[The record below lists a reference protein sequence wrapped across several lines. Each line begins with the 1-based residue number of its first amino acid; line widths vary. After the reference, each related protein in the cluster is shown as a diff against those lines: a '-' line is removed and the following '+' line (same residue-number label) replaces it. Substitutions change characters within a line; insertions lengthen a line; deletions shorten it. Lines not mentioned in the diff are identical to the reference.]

1 MKDTKPRKPR
11 FDKEWTE
18 MIALLP
24 EERREILESAIRRYQ
39 LTGTEPE
46 HLEGA
51 EKMAFMLIKKIV
63 NRRGRRREAQRLLR
77 GNTKRDVPSTQAQV
91 QGPAQKKVPARESKR
106 FIDSFGVSRP
116 AQDPDGCWH
125 ISSDADMKYAM
136 EQHRIRHG
144 NKFVTFK
151 YRDA

>member
-63 NRRGRRREAQRLLR
+63 NRRGRRREAQRLRR

-91 QGPAQKKVPARESKR
+91 QGPAQKKVPARESK
-106 FIDSFGVSRP
+106 
-116 AQDPDGCWH
+116 
-125 ISSDADMKYAM
+125 
-136 EQHRIRHG
+136 
-144 NKFVTFK
+144 
-151 YRDA
+151 